1 MAGSVFRPVLP
12 GARVA
17 IVAPSGPFRP
27 EKVEPARAA
36 LTARGIRAGPGPAS
50 AAPEDGFL
58 AGPDERRLASVV
70 DALGDPDVAAL
81 WAARGG
87 YGATRIARLVP
98 LPDVRAAGKPL
109 VGYSDATALLAR
121 WFAAG
126 VGALHGPLA
135 TSVGEEPAEST
146 ARLLDLLA
154 GVAPP
159 GPLLAGLEPRAGR
172 GREARGRLFAGNLSV
187 LAALAGTPVLP
198 PLAGA
203 ILALEDVGEA
213 PYRVD
218 RMFTQLLDSGA
229 LDGLAGAVLGTFE
242 RCAAGPEG
250 PPRPTAEETAVERLS
265 RLDVPVLAGGSF
277 GHGRPNLALPVGAL
291 ARLDPSAGTLSF
303 EAWSY

>member
-1 MAGSVFRPVLP
+1 MAGSVFRPVLS

-98 LPDVRAAGKPL
+98 LLDVRAAGKPL

-135 TSVGEEPAEST
+135 TSVGGALYGRS
-146 ARLLDLLA
+146 AAFDA
-154 GVAPP
+154 
-159 GPLLAGLEPRAGR
+159 AGR
-172 GREARGRLFAGNLSV
+172 LVVRTGDGRRHVFDPA
-187 LAALAGTPVLP
+187 T
-198 PLAGA
+198 
-203 ILALEDVGEA
+203 GE
-213 PYRVD
+213 
-218 RMFTQLLDSGA
+218 RMRD
-229 LDGLAGAVLGTFE
+229 
-242 RCAAGPEG
+242 
-250 PPRPTAEETAVERLS
+250 
-265 RLDVPVLAGGSF
+265 
-277 GHGRPNLALPVGAL
+277 
-291 ARLDPSAGTLSF
+291 
-303 EAWSY
+303 